1 MEITQ
6 PINPYSNDSPE
17 SDYILDEAI
26 QFINHSI
33 SRRLWHDQI
42 VKVKDYRAIHIKDF
56 SLLPVM
62 DKVVKLFIKKG
73 WDCKWSSAYDARGP
87 HYCFYINKKHFQ

>member
-42 VKVKDYRAIHIKDF
+42 VKVKDYRA
-56 SLLPVM
+56 
-62 DKVVKLFIKKG
+62 KVLK
-73 WDCKWSSAYDARGP
+73 R
-87 HYCFYINKKHFQ
+87 